1 MLIEKEKRLKSL
13 LNATGMH
20 ASRQVNTA
28 EKIIANSRGPGLAER
43 QQKRYAQL
51 FRKFVL
57 LTVLCSLVPL
67 LLVGWGISMYF
78 TRFAKD
84 RMLNNLRTEV
94 EHHKKIIELFL
105 AEYSSKLH
113 LIAHSH
119 SKNYLT
125 QISNITDIFEIINR
139 DYWAITD
146 LGVIDSDGSHLAYI
160 GPYDLMSKN
169 YAQALWFREVMQK
182 GIYISDMFMGFRQ
195 EPHFVIAVAR
205 RQNDQGWVL
214 RATVNTDVFRSLV
227 ENVRIGKTGEV
238 YLLNREGVFQTTPRF
253 RGKIMEKSPY
263 PIEPEAPGI
272 QVRIREAS
280 RHNPEGIVPRQI
292 ACQTWLANPKW
303 LLVVKQD
310 YGEAFNDV
318 NHANFATLI
327 FLHLSAAIIVVVAVL
342 ITRYMIS
349 AIKKRD
355 QEADQLSKQLMQAG
369 KLAAIGQLSAGV
381 AHEINNPLA
390 IVLTERQLLLDAAA
404 RHPILSS
411 EFDSQFQVSMNQID
425 VQVQRCKRITQNLLR
440 FSRRT
445 ESLLET
451 VDINQFIKEVIELME
466 REARAS
472 GIKFFA
478 DLDESLLPL
487 VSDISQL
494 QQVFLNVITNAID
507 AHDAKPY
514 GSIRIKTQADEDNDG
529 VTITFS
535 DTGSGI
541 APENIEKIFEPFY
554 TTKPVGK
561 GTGLGLSICY
571 SIMRQLGGHIAV
583 RSEVGRG
590 SEFTLFIPNHPP
602 RQLREDIADAT
613 EGQLSSMPI

>member
-1 MLIEKEKRLKSL
+1 MG
-13 LNATGMH
+13 A
-20 ASRQVNTA
+20 A
-28 EKIIANSRGPGLAER
+28 EKITADFKGTDSANR

-67 LLVGWGISMYF
+67 LLVGWGTDMYF
-78 TRFAKD
+78 TRIAKD
-84 RMLNNLRTEV
+84 RMLNHLRTEV

-105 AEYSSKLH
+105 SEHSSKLQI
-113 LIAHSH
+113 IAHSH

-125 QISNITDIFEIINR
+125 RISYLNDIFEMINR

-146 LGVIDSDGSHLAYI
+146 LGVIDSDGRHLAYI

-169 YAQALWFREVMQK
+169 YAQTLWFREVMQK
-182 GIYISDMFMGFRQ
+182 GIYISDMFMGFRR

-205 RQNDQGWVL
+205 WEDNQKWIL

-227 ENVRIGKTGEV
+227 ENVRIGRTGEV
-238 YLLNREGVFQTTPRF
+238 YLLNRGGIFQTTPRF
-253 RGKIMEKSPY
+253 RGKIMEKSPD
-263 PIEPEAPGI
+263 PIEPEAQGI
-272 QVRIREAS
+272 QVRIREAD
-280 RHNPEGIVPRQI
+280 RHSPQGPVPRQI

-303 LLVVKQD
+303 LLVVKQNYD
-310 YGEAFNDV
+310 EAFSEV
-318 NHANFATLI
+318 NQANFATLI
-327 FLHLSAAIIVVVAVL
+327 FLHLSAGIILLVAVL

-355 QEADQLSKQLMQAG
+355 READQLNKQLMQAG

-404 RHPILSS
+404 RDPIQNN
-411 EFDSQFQVSMNQID
+411 EFENQFQDSMNQID

-445 ESLLET
+445 ESILET
-451 VDINQFIKEVIELME
+451 VDVNQFIREVIELME

-472 GIKFFA
+472 GIKFFKE
-478 DLDESLLPL
+478 LDPALSPIM
-487 VSDISQL
+487 SDPSQL
-494 QQVFLNVITNAID
+494 QQVFLNIMTNAID
-507 AHDAKPY
+507 AHEGKPY
-514 GSIRIKTQADEDNDG
+514 GSIRIKTRGEESDDG
-529 VTITFS
+529 VTVTFT

-541 APENIEKIFEPFY
+541 APESIEKIFDPFF
-554 TTKPVGK
+554 TTKSVGK

-571 SIMRQLGGHIAV
+571 SIMQQLGGYIAV
-583 RSEVGRG
+583 HSEVGRG
-590 SEFTLFIPNHPP
+590 SEFTLFIPNKPP
-602 RQLREDIADAT
+602 RQLREDIGHANG
-613 EGQLSSMPI
+613 EQLVAVSN

>member
-1 MLIEKEKRLKSL
+1 MKAPEKTSADSRE
-13 LNATGMH
+13 TGW
-20 ASRQVNTA
+20 A
-28 EKIIANSRGPGLAER
+28 EHQRKH
-43 QQKRYAQL
+43 YARL

-57 LTVLCSLVPL
+57 LTVLGSLVPL
-67 LLVGWGISMYF
+67 LAVGWGMNIYY
-78 TRFAKD
+78 TRFSKD
-84 RMLNNLRTEV
+84 RMLNDLRTEV

-105 AEYSSKLH
+105 AEHSSKLR
-113 LIAHSH
+113 LIAYSH
-119 SKNYLT
+119 SKGYLT
-125 QISNITDIFEIINR
+125 QTANLNDIFEMINR

-146 LGVIDSDGSHLAYI
+146 LGVIAADGKHLAYI

-169 YAQALWFREVMQK
+169 YAQAFWFKEVMQK
-182 GIYISDMFMGFRQ
+182 DLFISDMFMGFRL

-205 RQNDQGWVL
+205 LENDQKWIL

-238 YLLNREGVFQTTPRF
+238 YLLNREGIFQTTPRF
-253 RGKIMEKSPY
+253 RGKIMEKSPD
-263 PIEPEAPGI
+263 PIEPETPGI
-272 QVRIREAS
+272 QIRIRPAD
-280 RHNPEGIVPRQI
+280 RHNPEGPVPRQI
-292 ACQTWLANPKW
+292 ACQIWLANPKW

-310 YGEAFNDV
+310 YAEAFSDV

-327 FLHLSAAIIVVVAVL
+327 FLHLSAASIVLVAVL
-342 ITRYMIS
+342 ITRFMIS

-355 QEADQLSKQLMQAG
+355 READQLSKQLMQAG

-404 RHPILSS
+404 GHPIQPA
-411 EFDSQFQVSMNQID
+411 EFENQFQDSMNQID
-425 VQVQRCKRITQNLLR
+425 IQVQRCKRITHNLLR

-445 ESLLET
+445 ESVLET
-451 VDINQFIKEVIELME
+451 VDLNRFIKEVIELME
-466 REARAS
+466 REARAG
-472 GIKFFA
+472 GIEFFA
-478 DLDESLLPL
+478 ELDESLPPL

-494 QQVFLNVITNAID
+494 QQVFLNIITNAID

-514 GSIRIKTQADEDNDG
+514 GSIRIKTQANENNNG
-529 VTITFS
+529 VTITFR

-541 APENIEKIFEPFY
+541 APENIEKIFDPFF

-571 SIMRQLGGHIAV
+571 SIMQQLGGGIAV
-583 RSEVGRG
+583 RSEPGKG
-590 SEFTLFIPNHPP
+590 SDFTLKIPANPP
-602 RQLREDIADAT
+602 KQLQEDLAAPD
-613 EGQLSSMPI
+613 ERQLSSTSF